1 MTKPIEIDELRAK
14 AELLDLLFSAT
25 QDGIVDWNLV
35 SNRAEY
41 NPRWKLLLGF
51 DDGEFSQET
60 PELWQELVH
69 PDDRE
74 GVLTLL
80 NDHLEQNWPFST
92 AVRMRH
98 RAGGYRH
105 ILCRGTS
112 HRDADDRPL
121 RMVIIFSDID
131 EKIRD
136 EGRQRALVAALPDT
150 LFRVRADGTISGI
163 KRGLEREGSPFASL
177 REGMTLGDSF
187 GDSRLLARLR
197 SALLADVVP
206 GPHGA
211 TTIQVASVAASGA
224 PVHHEVRI
232 VRSGEDESVCIVRDV
247 TEQRD
252 LEERL
257 LETQKLGAI
266 GQLAAGVAHE
276 INTPMQFIGDNLHFA
291 KGAVDEL
298 IGLFGRYKVAVRDA
312 ESQPLGSAKLAELS
326 KAEADADFEYTCET
340 LPTALERSLTGVER
354 VTSIVRA
361 MKSFAHPGADQLAPA
376 DLRGLIES
384 TVMVATNEWRYVADV
399 ELKLDEDLPAVPC
412 IAGEIN
418 QVVLNLLVNASHAI
432 ADVVADSGEKG
443 RITVSASSDETHAE
457 IRVTDTGTGIP
468 ESARAKVFEPF
479 FTTKE
484 VGKGTGQGLSMA
496 YNCIVKRHR
505 GTIAFETEL
514 GTGTTFII
522 RLPLVAAASNS
533 QPSRMSQVSQ

>member
-51 DDGEFSQET
+51 DDGEFGQET

-80 NDHLEQNWPFST
+80 NEHLEQNWPFST

-112 HRDADDRPL
+112 HRDADERPL

-163 KRGLEREGSPFASL
+163 KRGRERDGSPFASL

-187 GDSRLLARLR
+187 GDARLLARLR
-197 SALLADVVP
+197 SALLADVGL
-206 GPHGA
+206 GPHRA

-298 IGLFGRYKVAVRDA
+298 IGLFGRFKAAVRDA
-312 ESQPLGSAKLAELS
+312 ESQPLGAAKLAELS

-340 LPTALERSLTGVER
+340 LPSALERSLTGVER

-361 MKSFAHPGADQLAPA
+361 MRSFAHPGADQLAPA

-399 ELKLDEDLPAVPC
+399 ELKLEEGLPAVESPGQC
-412 IAGEIN
+412 LACHRRRGRRQRRKRSHYGQRAQRRNARRDQSHRYGYRHTGERPRQGVRAVLHDQGGRQGHGSGPVDGLQLHRQATPRHHRVRDRARYGNDIHRPSPAGRRRVE
-418 QVVLNLLVNASHAI
+418 LPSF
-432 ADVVADSGEKG
+432 ADVMKG
-443 RITVSASSDETHAE
+443 R
-457 IRVTDTGTGIP
+457 P
-468 ESARAKVFEPF
+468 ER
-479 FTTKE
+479 
-484 VGKGTGQGLSMA
+484 
-496 YNCIVKRHR
+496 
-505 GTIAFETEL
+505 
-514 GTGTTFII
+514 
-522 RLPLVAAASNS
+522 
-533 QPSRMSQVSQ
+533 